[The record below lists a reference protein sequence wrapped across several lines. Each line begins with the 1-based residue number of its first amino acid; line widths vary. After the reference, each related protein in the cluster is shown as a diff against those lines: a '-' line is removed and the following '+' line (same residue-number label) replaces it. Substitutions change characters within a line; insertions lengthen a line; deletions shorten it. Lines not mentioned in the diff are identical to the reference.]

1 MLMILIS
8 YLCILIYTSG
18 MDLSGDTVGVAYTHT
33 MCSDTH
39 SVGVTQ
45 DGGRSLS
52 AVAST
57 AAHELGHNFNMAH
70 DGSLVHMFVI
80 HN

>member
-1 MLMILIS
+1 M
-8 YLCILIYTSG
+8 
-18 MDLSGDTVGVAYTHT
+18 GVAYEHT

-39 SVGVTQ
+39 SVGVTE

-57 AAHELGHNFNMAH
+57 AAHEVGHNFNMAH
-70 DGSLVHMFVI
+70 DGNKVEIKIVILVKVDVHI
-80 HN
+80 HV